1 MAIAQQYDQEGLDA
15 LTQTGRPIPGQSL
28 TNSPEEPYPW
38 EGPPEFTDVKDALD
52 YVFAELLEEESLVPI
67 LKSISSG
74 VPIADITAQ
83 IAYVGFR
90 EGKWNPDMVLL
101 IIEPLMYILMA
112 LAEKADI
119 QYVIYGEEQ
128 FDDIDVDSKI
138 DKADSQNKNLTQL
151 AQEKMGGAI
160 SKEIPKGAIPADIVK
175 EIEQIDIPQ
184 SLMARP
190 QEEEVQQEQPQSL
203 LGR

>member
-128 FDDIDVDSKI
+128 FDDVDVDSKI

-160 SKEIPKGAIPADIVK
+160 SKEIPKGAIPADIIK

>member
-128 FDDIDVDSKI
+128 FDDVDVDSKI

>member
-160 SKEIPKGAIPADIVK
+160 SKEIPKGAIPADIIK

-190 QEEEVQQEQPQSL
+190 QEEEVQQEQQPELQPE
-203 LGR
+203 

>member
-28 TNSPEEPYPW
+28 TNSPDEPYPW

-67 LKSISSG
+67 LKSIDSG
-74 VPIADITAQ
+74 VPISDITAQ

-119 QYVIYGEEQ
+119 QYVIYGEEE
-128 FDDIDVDSKI
+128 FDDVDVDSKI

-151 AQEKMGGAI
+151 AQEKMGG
-160 SKEIPKGAIPADIVK
+160 KLPTEIPKGGIPADIVK
-175 EIEQIDIPQ
+175 EIEQVEIPQ
-184 SLMARP
+184 SLMAKP
-190 QEEEVQQEQPQSL
+190 EKEEQPQSL

>member
-1 MAIAQQYDQEGLDA
+1 M
-15 LTQTGRPIPGQSL
+15 
-28 TNSPEEPYPW
+28 
-38 EGPPEFTDVKDALD
+38 
-52 YVFAELLEEESLVPI
+52 VPI
-67 LKSISSG
+67 LKSIDSG

-119 QYVIYGEEQ
+119 QYVIYGEEE
-128 FDDIDVDSKI
+128 FDDVDVDSKI
-138 DKADSQNKNLTQL
+138 EKADSQNKNLTQL
-151 AQEKMGGAI
+151 AQEKMGG
-160 SKEIPKGAIPADIVK
+160 KLPTEIPKGGIPTDIAK
-175 EIEQIDIPQ
+175 EIEQVEIPQ
-184 SLMARP
+184 SLMAKP
-190 QEEEVQQEQPQSL
+190 KKEEQPQSI

>member
-160 SKEIPKGAIPADIVK
+160 SKEIPKGAIPADIIK